1 MAAVVKVAVC
11 PTQAV
16 KSVGWVVMVMLGVE
30 PTVKTPLLVAV
41 LPPTVTE
48 IDPVVAPVGTVVVI
62 LVAELAV
69 TNAVVPLN
77 CTILLAGVVSKF
89 VPVIVTDVPTRPLV
103 GVKLVMVAMAGAHTV
118 PDGVSPVIVHPFVVV
133 KLALA
138 ATALVPYCL
147 PVAPK
152 VLPLGVDGLALH
164 PSKMAE

>member
-1 MAAVVKVAVC
+1 
-11 PTQAV
+11 
-16 KSVGWVVMVMLGVE
+16 MVIVPVE

-77 CTILLAGVVSKF
+77 FTILLAGVVSKF

-103 GVKLVMVAMAGAHTV
+103 GVKLVMVAITDV
-118 PDGVSPVIVHPFVVV
+118 F
-133 KLALA
+133 
-138 ATALVPYCL
+138 
-147 PVAPK
+147 
-152 VLPLGVDGLALH
+152 
-164 PSKMAE
+164 